1 MRQFRFRLERFLEL
15 KRYKERERELV
26 LARILGQVL
35 LLKRRIAEIDAEID
49 LSRSKT
55 FLVDKLINV
64 EAMARGEMYIRRL
77 IRERESTKTLLAEKT
92 MELEEARA
100 RYLEAAKERKV
111 LEKLK
116 ERTQAEYYEKC
127 KEEEFKVIDD
137 MNTAARLRQHW

>member
-1 MRQFRFRLERFLEL
+1 MRQFLFRLERLLEL
-15 KRYKERERELV
+15 KRYKERERELA

-49 LSRSKT
+49 LSRSRT
-55 FLVDKLINV
+55 FLVEKLINV

-77 IRERESTKTLLAEKT
+77 IRERESTEILLAEKT
-92 MELEEARA
+92 RELEEARA
-100 RYLEAAKERKV
+100 KYLEAAKERKV